1 MIYSQET
8 SMKQETSQKELM
20 RELLD
25 LIDIT
30 SQPEWGMSPIGSP
43 PESETES
50 ESLRDRKRK
59 RAREHIRKKW
69 SDEENPGGEG
79 PPLIPP
85 Q

>member
-1 MIYSQET
+1 MTSYRET
-8 SMKQETSQKELM
+8 STQTGSSPKELM

-43 PESETES
+43 PESESDS
-50 ESLRDRKRK
+50 ESLEASSESDSSDFFW
-59 RAREHIRKKW
+59 E
-69 SDEENPGGEG
+69 DEENPGGEG